1 MTARRS
7 IGSPARLRLDASDN
21 VSSSGPMRQRR
32 TMLLAAVATLGLSNV
47 APAQTFGGG
56 AHGGPPGWPGYDA
69 PSSLV
74 VFGDLLSDDGNAA
87 AVEKSL
93 GLSPS
98 YLTTPY
104 SSTGDF
110 SDGPKWT
117 TDLALSFGLFSP
129 SQQENF
135 AYEGATAGSLG
146 DMFSPVNPTG
156 GLTPLDTFAG
166 QIRLFAKQHGRFSPD
181 DVVSVTFGGNDIFLA
196 SQLALAGKA
205 NSAQVLADSVN
216 AIVAGLT
223 QLRSLGARHILVS
236 NSPDVSFAPIF
247 LTAEFKAS
255 GATPAGVEVLVNEFN
270 GELSTALGAFKTAT
284 GLDVKTLDLHT
295 LFDRIVATP
304 AEFGFSD
311 VTQAILSSLPGTGS
325 EPVYNTTIDG
335 RNPLVLQT
343 TLFIDPLFDVTE
355 RGQILIAA
363 LAHGTIVG
371 GGVQGPWI

>member
-1 MTARRS
+1 
-7 IGSPARLRLDASDN
+7 
-21 VSSSGPMRQRR
+21 
-32 TMLLAAVATLGLSNV
+32 MLLAAVATFGLGNAAL
-47 APAQTFGGG
+47 AQTAGDG
-56 AHGGPPGWPGYDA
+56 AQGRPPGWPGYGV

-74 VFGDLLSDDGNAA
+74 VFGDLLSDNGNAA

-104 SSTGDF
+104 SLTGDF

-129 SQQENF
+129 LQQENF

-166 QIRLFAKQHGRFSPD
+166 QIQQFAKQHGRFSPD

-205 NSAQVLADSVN
+205 NSAQVLADSVG

-223 QLRSLGARHILVS
+223 QLQNLGARHILVS

-255 GATPAGVEVLVNEFN
+255 GATAAGVEVLVNEFN

-343 TLFIDPLFDVTE
+343 TLFIDPLFDITE

-371 GGVQGPWI
+371 GGAQGPWIQPVK